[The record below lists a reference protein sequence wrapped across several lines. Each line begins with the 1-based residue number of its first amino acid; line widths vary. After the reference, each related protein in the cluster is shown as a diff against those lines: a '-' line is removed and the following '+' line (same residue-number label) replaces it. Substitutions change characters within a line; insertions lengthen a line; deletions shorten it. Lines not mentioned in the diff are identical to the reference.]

1 MDTQGPEAGQHLIN
15 PAASGAYNELAALFF
30 PPADTD
36 PTPKPPAGPYDDYD
50 GDSNA

>member
-1 MDTQGPEAGQHLIN
+1 MDSQGPEAGQNLIN
-15 PAASGAYNELAALFF
+15 PAASGAYNVLAALFF

-36 PTPKPPAGPYDDYD
+36 TPKPPAGPYDDCD